1 MVLYSRTSYAERLR
15 KLSSRATPRT
25 ENQRRSTAIDM
36 ATALS
41 NGAIRGIFTD
51 AKPARPVVQLINA
64 KAVLQADGSAPK
76 KVKAEISDG
85 EEFGVAVLTST
96 VAENLAA
103 GKIGVN
109 DAVCLKNYMVNQLG
123 KTKICIVLDCERT
136 AELGEKVGE
145 PVSWEAAAAPP
156 PAAPAATVAAAAA
169 QSSTTPGKPGGASA
183 ATPVTSGASR
193 HVPATAGAGAHGV
206 PPMGGTPQVL
216 GRPVPIE
223 ALNPYNSKWTIKAT
237 VISKGEVRRIN
248 TRAGEMPVFDFA
260 IADDSAEIR
269 VTCWR
274 ETAEK
279 FAPMIEIGKVYLISR
294 GQVKPANKKFS
305 TLNND
310 YELTLGNESALQ
322 LCADEVTKIK
332 RHYNFVSIAD
342 VGEKAAQAVVDV
354 IGVVTSV
361 GPAARILAKSGN
373 ELTKRV
379 LVIADDSGASIEL
392 TIWGDNAEKFPD
404 DSANAVIAFKGLRV
418 TEWNQKSLGTS
429 LSSTC
434 ARHAPATPTLWN
446 SRGSPFPPQLRGRAR
461 ARRDG
466 AAAGVVRC
474 WRQRGVAEPLGC
486 RRDGRRGPRAHRA
499 ADLL

>member
-1 MVLYSRTSYAERLR
+1 MVLLYSRTSYEKRLQ

-183 ATPVTSGASR
+183 ATPDEFEFRVS
-193 HVPATAGAGAHGV
+193 
-206 PPMGGTPQVL
+206 
-216 GRPVPIE
+216 E
-223 ALNPYNSKWTIKAT
+223 A
-237 VISKGEVRRIN
+237 
-248 TRAGEMPVFDFA
+248 F
-260 IADDSAEIR
+260 
-269 VTCWR
+269 
-274 ETAEK
+274 
-279 FAPMIEIGKVYLISR
+279 
-294 GQVKPANKKFS
+294 Q
-305 TLNND
+305 
-310 YELTLGNESALQ
+310 
-322 LCADEVTKIK
+322 K
-332 RHYNFVSIAD
+332 R
-342 VGEKAAQAVVDV
+342 
-354 IGVVTSV
+354 
-361 GPAARILAKSGN
+361 
-373 ELTKRV
+373 
-379 LVIADDSGASIEL
+379 
-392 TIWGDNAEKFPD
+392 
-404 DSANAVIAFKGLRV
+404 
-418 TEWNQKSLGTS
+418 S
-429 LSSTC
+429 LSMV
-434 ARHAPATPTLWN
+434 ARQAGLPA
-446 SRGSPFPPQLRGRAR
+446 SQ
-461 ARRDG
+461 D
-466 AAAGVVRC
+466 
-474 WRQRGVAEPLGC
+474 
-486 RRDGRRGPRAHRA
+486 
-499 ADLL
+499 

>member
-1 MVLYSRTSYAERLR
+1 MRRDYKTQLF
-15 KLSSRATPRT
+15 RATAST

-434 ARHAPATPTLWN
+434 ARHAPATPTLGN